1 MFNLERFPPF
11 QPPAWLRNGHAQT
24 MAAVFPSA
32 IKRRIIAV
40 PHHIALSDGD
50 ALVLHDDL
58 PASWELGDRVLLL
71 IHGLAGSHASA
82 CVRRIAHKACNAGF
96 RALRLD
102 LRGCGAGVPHARHAA
117 HSGCWHD
124 VGAAIAAVARL
135 CPNSPIA
142 AVGFSLGGNLL
153 LNWLGEEGSLQHD
166 PIDAA
171 LAICPPIDLTIA
183 ADNLRRKRRRF
194 YDRLLTRRLLKQ
206 IARHMQLRPDC
217 VRFTG
222 DRPPR
227 NMREVDSFYTV
238 AVGGYRDADDYYVSA
253 SPLKRLMQITCPTGI
268 VAAADDP
275 LVPAHMF
282 RDLKTS
288 DAVQMAMLRHG
299 GHLGFIG
306 RRGIDPD
313 RYWLDWRVLEWLQDM
328 PKRRFLTTEE
338 AGRPQAMPVNGSAR
352 VVVNRGRPTA
362 TTAEVAASVD
372 AS

>member
-24 MAAVFPSA
+24 MAGVFPSA
-32 IKRRIIAV
+32 VKRHVVAV
-40 PHHIALSDGD
+40 PHHIALPDGD

-58 PASWELGDRVLLL
+58 PANWELGDRVLLL

-82 CVRRIAHKACNAGF
+82 CVRRIAHKACNAGI

-102 LRGCGAGVPHARHAA
+102 LRGCGAGANHARHAA

-124 VGAAIAAVARL
+124 IGTAIAAVAQL
-135 CPNSPIA
+135 CPNSPVA

-153 LNWLGEEGSLQHD
+153 LNWLGEEGATRHA
-166 PIDAA
+166 PIDAG
-171 LAICPPIDLTIA
+171 LAVCPPIDLTIA

-206 IARHMQLRPDC
+206 VARHMQLRPDATC
-217 VRFTG
+217 FNG
-222 DRPPR
+222 QRPPR
-227 NMREVDSFYTV
+227 NMLEVDAYYTV
-238 AVGGYRDADDYYVSA
+238 AVGGYRDTADYYQSA
-253 SPLKRLMQITCPTGI
+253 SPLSRLPRITCPTGI

-288 DAVQMAMLRHG
+288 DAVQTVILRHG

-306 RRGIDPD
+306 RRGVDPD
-313 RYWLDWRVLEWLQDM
+313 RYWLDWRVLEWVQGM
-328 PKRRFLTTEE
+328 PKRLPPPAEEVRRESIVTTTTRSMMRGYSASAK
-338 AGRPQAMPVNGSAR
+338 AG
-352 VVVNRGRPTA
+352 
-362 TTAEVAASVD
+362 AE
-372 AS
+372 